1 MLQRI
6 QTVHFAITMLL
17 FSALFAGLDLLK
29 FELQDGEKIRT
40 IDVFGRA
47 TYTQTNTEKTL
58 VANESIPLFIV
69 AIAMILLLF
78 ITLMAYKNVHR
89 QLSLARISMLINAI
103 LVFLLV
109 VWSTYLFITAPTD
122 SSNSVQL
129 GFYVLASTLPFTYF
143 GYKGVLKDKMLLDS
157 IDRLR

>member
-29 FELQDGEKIRT
+29 FELQAGEKIRT

-47 TYTQTNTEKTL
+47 TYTQTNAEKTL
-58 VANESIPLFIV
+58 VANESIPLFMAV
-69 AIAMILLLF
+69 IAMILLLF

-109 VWSTYLFITAPTD
+109 VWSTYLFVTAQQTPRILCNLVFTCLPVPCLLPI
-122 SSNSVQL
+122 SVI
-129 GFYVLASTLPFTYF
+129 
-143 GYKGVLKDKMLLDS
+143 KECLKIKCY
-157 IDRLR
+157 